1 MIIEML
7 IISVLT
13 IMILLVLKALNHD
26 SKNCEFNL
34 EINIKGF
41 KFSFKTIEKD
51 KIKEENAPSIRKR

>member
-13 IMILLVLKALNHD
+13 IMILLVLKALKHD
-26 SKNCEFNL
+26 SKNYEFNL

>member
-13 IMILLVLKALNHD
+13 IMILLVLKALKHD

>member
-1 MIIEML
+1 MIIGIL
-7 IISVLT
+7 IISILT
-13 IMILLVLKALNHD
+13 IMIILVLKALKHD
-26 SKNCEFNL
+26 SKNCEFKL